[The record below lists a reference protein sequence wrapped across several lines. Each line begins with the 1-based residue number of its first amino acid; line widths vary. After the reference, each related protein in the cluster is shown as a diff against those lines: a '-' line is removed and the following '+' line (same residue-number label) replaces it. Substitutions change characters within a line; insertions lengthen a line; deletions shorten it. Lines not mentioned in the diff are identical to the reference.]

1 MLKNYLKI
9 ALRNSLKYKSY
20 SLINIFGLAAGMAC
34 CLLILLYL
42 QDELT
47 FDAFHAKRDRIYRV
61 NKTVVEESGE
71 VTHTAEMPGN
81 FAPTLVQ
88 DFPEVESAVRLRPWW
103 NEMLVSF
110 GEKKL
115 KIDHVVFTDST
126 FFQIFD
132 FELVAGDRQ
141 RVLREP
147 LTAVIT
153 EEVAQQFF
161 GEVDPIGKVLEGLF
175 DMPLTVTG
183 IAKKPPVHSHIQ
195 FNILISWATSTNS
208 AYADRF
214 SWMNRWITQT
224 AFTYAL
230 LAPGADPQALAAKF
244 PAFMQRYMARWADK
258 YFPYLQ
264 PLSDVHLKAANIPLQ
279 FQMNI
284 NAGNIQTVYIL
295 SFIAILILV
304 IACINYMNLSTARA
318 TRRAQEVGLRKVVGA
333 EKRQLILQFIGES
346 FLLALIAL
354 ALAAVLVELCLP
366 TFSRLTQRQLVFEP
380 TENLL
385 LLVGMFGVTMLV
397 GLAAG
402 SYPAFILSSF
412 QPAVV
417 LKGAKASR
425 LQGALSRRALVV
437 AQFFFSVLLIIATLV
452 VYQQRQYMRAK
463 NLGFQKEHVVMID
476 IPSSTIRAQVQAF
489 KNELLRHPNI
499 RAAALAS
506 GGPAI
511 GAMGFDVL
519 PEGLSRSFG
528 TRFAVPTIGVDFDF
542 AKTYGLEIAD
552 GRNFDLNFPTDSSAT
567 LINETLAKQ
576 LGWDSPIGKH
586 LALGTDNPVDLT
598 VIGVVKDFHIRSVHQ
613 KIEPVLLYITSQR
626 FNHFGVKLSGHD
638 VAGTLQF
645 IAETWRRFEDKH
657 PFEYKFLDETFEKYY
672 LAEERLTQTLG
683 IFSALAIGI
692 ACLGLFGLAAFTA
705 EQRTK
710 EIGIR
715 KVLGASVSGI
725 IALLSKDFVKLVLLA
740 NFIAWPVA
748 YFAMSKWLQNFAY
761 RIDLGWWVFALAGL
775 AALFIAL
782 LTVSVQAVKAALA
795 NPVNSLRYE

>member
-1 MLKNYLKI
+1 MFKNYLKI
-9 ALRNSLKYKSY
+9 ALRNSLKQKSY
-20 SLINIFGLAAGMAC
+20 ALINIFGLAVGMAC

-42 QDELT
+42 QEEWA
-47 FDAFHAKRDRIYRV
+47 FDAFHSKRDRLYRI
-61 NKTVVEESGE
+61 NKTVVAENGE
-71 VTHTAEMPGN
+71 VRHTVEMPGN

-88 DFPEVESAVRLRPWW
+88 DYPEVESAVRLRPWW
-103 NEMLVSF
+103 SEMLVTH

-132 FELVAGDRQ
+132 FALLAGDPQ
-141 RVLREP
+141 QVLRQP

-161 GEVDPIGKVLEGLF
+161 GDADPMGQVLEGLF

-183 IAKKPPVHSHIQ
+183 VAQKPPAQSHIQ
-195 FNILISWATSTNS
+195 FDILISWSTSTNS
-208 AYADRF
+208 AYAGRF
-214 SWMNRWITQT
+214 DWMNRWVTQ
-224 AFTYAL
+224 AVFSYVL
-230 LAPGADPQALAAKF
+230 LTPGTDPQALEARF
-244 PAFMQRYMARWADK
+244 PAFMQKYMTRWADK

-264 PLSDVHLKAANIPLQ
+264 PFSDVHLRSANIPLQ

-304 IACINYMNLSTARA
+304 IACINYMNLATARA

-333 EKRQLILQFIGES
+333 EKKQIVLQFLGES
-346 FLLALIAL
+346 LLLALLAL

-366 TFSRLTQRQLVFEP
+366 SFSRLTQRQLAFEP
-380 TENLL
+380 STNLL
-385 LLVGMFGVTMLV
+385 LLAGMLSVTVFVGA
-397 GLAAG
+397 AAG
-402 SYPAFILSSF
+402 SYPALILSAF
-412 QPAVV
+412 QPAAA
-417 LKGAKASR
+417 LKGGKASR
-425 LQGALSRRALVV
+425 MQGALSRRVLVV

-452 VYQQRQYMRAK
+452 VNQQRQYMRSK

-476 IPSSTIRAQVQAF
+476 IPSSTIRAQVHVF

-506 GGPAI
+506 GGPGI
-511 GAMGFDVL
+511 GSMGFDIL
-519 PEGLSRSFG
+519 PEGSPVSA
-528 TRFAVPTIGVDFDF
+528 RFAVPTIGVDFDF
-542 AKTYGLEIAD
+542 VEAYGLEIVD
-552 GRNFDLNFPTDSSAT
+552 GRNFDQAFPTDSSAT

-576 LGWDSPIGKH
+576 LGWDSAVGKRV
-586 LALGTDNPVDLT
+586 ALGTDHPENLT
-598 VIGVVKDFHIRSVHQ
+598 VIGIVKDFHIRSVHQ

-638 VAGTLQF
+638 VAGTLRF
-645 IAETWRRFEDKH
+645 IAETWRRFESKY
-657 PFEYKFLDETFEKYY
+657 PFEYKFLDEAYERYY
-672 LAEERLTQTLG
+672 QAEERLTQALG
-683 IFSALAIGI
+683 LFSALAIGI
-692 ACLGLFGLAAFTA
+692 ACLGLFGLAAYAA

-725 IALLSKDFVKLVLLA
+725 IALLSGDFVKLVLLA
-740 NFIAWPVA
+740 NVIAWPVA
-748 YFAMSKWLQNFAY
+748 YLAMSRWLQDFAY
-761 RIDLGWWVFALAGL
+761 RIDLAWWVFALSGGL
-775 AALFIAL
+775 ALAIAL
-782 LTVSVQAVKAALA
+782 ATVSTQAVKAAVA
-795 NPVNSLRYE
+795 NPVEALRYE

>member
-20 SLINIFGLAAGMAC
+20 SLINIFGLAVGMAC

-47 FDAFHAKRDRIYRV
+47 FDAFHAKGDRIYRI

-132 FELVAGDRQ
+132 FELVAGDRLQ
-141 RVLREP
+141 VLREP
-147 LTAVIT
+147 LSAVIT

-161 GEVDPIGKVLEGLF
+161 GEADPMGKVLEGLF

-183 IAKKPPVHSHIQ
+183 IAKKPPVHLHIQ

-208 AYADRF
+208 AYANRF
-214 SWMNRWITQT
+214 DWMNRWITQT

-244 PAFMQRYMARWADK
+244 PAFMQRYMERWADK

-264 PLSDVHLKAANIPLQ
+264 PLGDVHLKAANIPLQ

-295 SFIAILILV
+295 SFIAILVLV
-304 IACINYMNLSTARA
+304 IACINYMNLATARA

-354 ALAAVLVELCLP
+354 ALAAVLVEMCLP
-366 TFSRLTQRQLVFEP
+366 TFSGLVQRELAFSP
-380 TENLL
+380 TANALL
-385 LLVGMFGVTMLV
+385 LFGMFGVTVLV

-402 SYPAFILSSF
+402 SYPAFVLSSF

-452 VYQQRQYMRAK
+452 VYQQRQYMRSK
-463 NLGFQKEHVVMID
+463 NLGFQKEQVVLIN
-476 IPSSTIRAQVQAF
+476 IPSSTIRAQAHVF

-499 RAAALAS
+499 RTAAIAS
-506 GGPAI
+506 GGPSL

-519 PEGLSRSFG
+519 PEGLPLSA
-528 TRFAVPTIGVDFDF
+528 RFAVPTIGVDFDF
-542 AKTYGLEIAD
+542 VKTYGLEVAN
-552 GRNFDLNFPTDSSAT
+552 GRNFDVNFLTDSSAT
-567 LINETLAKQ
+567 LINETLANQ
-576 LGWDSPIGKH
+576 LGWDSPLGKR
-586 LALGTDNPVDLT
+586 LALGTDDPVDLT

-613 KIEPVLLYITSQR
+613 KIEPVLLYITDRR
-626 FNHFGVKLSGHD
+626 FNWLSVKLAGHD
-638 VAGTLQF
+638 VAGTLRF
-645 IAETWRRFEDKH
+645 IAETWQRFENKH

-705 EQRTK
+705 EQRIK

-715 KVLGASVSGI
+715 KILGASVNGI

-740 NFIAWPVA
+740 NLIAWPVA
-748 YFAMSKWLQNFAY
+748 YFAMRKWLQDFAY
-761 RIDLGWWVFALAGL
+761 RIDLGWWVFVLAGGL
-775 AALFIAL
+775 ALLIAL